1 MVKVGDKV
9 WVKMLNKYNF
19 RGTIME
25 IENNVA
31 TINVP
36 VHYSDQEYVTIYK
49 DIEFLTR
56 VPETLKELEKQ
67 KEEAKCNGCN

>member
-9 WVKMLNKYNF
+9 YVEVLNKYNF
-19 RGTIME
+19 RGTIIE

-36 VHYSDQEYVTIYK
+36 VYYGKDPIIIYK
-49 DIEFLTR
+49 DIEFLDK
-56 VPETLKELEKQ
+56 VPETLKELENLK
-67 KEEAKCNGCN
+67 AKRRG

>member
-9 WVKMLNKYNF
+9 YVKILNKYNF
-19 RGTIME
+19 RGTIIE

-36 VHYSDQEYVTIYK
+36 VYYGKDPIIIYK
-49 DIEFLTR
+49 DIEFLDK
-56 VPETLKELEKQ
+56 VPETLKELENLK
-67 KEEAKCNGCN
+67 EAKRNGSN

>member
-9 WVKMLNKYNF
+9 YVKVLNKYNF
-19 RGTIME
+19 RGTIIE

-36 VHYSDQEYVTIYK
+36 THYGNENIVIHK
-49 DIEFLTR
+49 DVNFLMR

-67 KEEAKCNGCN
+67 KEAMRNGSN

>member
-9 WVKMLNKYNF
+9 YVKVLNKYNF
-19 RGTIME
+19 RGTIIE

-36 VHYSDQEYVTIYK
+36 VYYGK
-49 DIEFLTR
+49 DPI
-56 VPETLKELEKQ
+56 VVY
-67 KEEAKCNGCN
+67 

>member
-9 WVKMLNKYNF
+9 WVKILNKYKF

-49 DIEFLTR
+49 DIEFLTC

-67 KEEAKCNGCN
+67 KEEAKRNGCN